1 MRDDKSITMTH
12 HLGVDAGGT
21 STRAVVLDS
30 HGRALGYGRSGS
42 GNPISAGPTVA
53 GASLRAA
60 TAQALVEAALGG
72 SAISTTAVAMA
83 GGSSVTDDPTV
94 ASSIRDALVSTGV
107 TAAVSIEKDL
117 LALYFSGTPE
127 PDGYALVAGTGA
139 AAVRVRGGE
148 VEAVC
153 DGLGWLLGDDGSGF
167 WIGREV
173 ARAVAADLDGR
184 GPTTAMTPL
193 LLAASAPDPTL
204 DHNEVPNRS
213 DERDLLLR
221 EIVRRVYALRPVHLA
236 QYAPLAFEA
245 ARSSHDAVAEHI
257 VSRAGHALAATLA
270 AVVSPDLDG
279 PLVVGGSVLVHQD
292 SVRDIV
298 SDTVRRAGGEPPRQ
312 RQRPPLVVVPDGLVG
327 AAVLALR
334 NAGISVDAAVFD
346 TLTRSVGRLR
356 STPPTVGP
364 SQPA

>member
-1 MRDDKSITMTH
+1 MVDDKSVTMTH

-30 HGRALGYGRSGS
+30 QGRALGYGRSGS
-42 GNPISAGPTVA
+42 GNPISAGPAVA
-53 GASLRAA
+53 ATSLRAA
-60 TAQALVEAALGG
+60 TAQALADAGLGG
-72 SAISTTAVAMA
+72 SVISTTAVAMA
-83 GGSSVTDDPTV
+83 GGSSVTDDPAV
-94 ASSIRDALVSTGV
+94 AGSIRDALVSTGV

-148 VEAVC
+148 VEVVC

-184 GPTTAMTPL
+184 GPATALTPL
-193 LLAASAPDPTL
+193 LLAATTNATGQKTGVSLTSGSLEPQHSSSDQDP
-204 DHNEVPNRS
+204 
-213 DERDLLLR
+213 LLR
-221 EIVRRVYALRPVHLA
+221 EIVTRVYALRPVQLA

-245 ARSSHDAVAEHI
+245 AHDARDAVAEAI
-257 VSRAGHALAATLA
+257 VSQAGHALATTLA
-270 AVVSPDLDG
+270 AVLSPDLNG
-279 PLVVGGSVLVHQD
+279 PLVVGGSVLVHQG

-298 SDTVRRAGGEPPRQ
+298 SDSVLTASREPARR
-312 RQRPPLVVVPDGLVG
+312 RQRPSVVVVPDGLVG

-334 NAGISVDAAVFD
+334 NAGVPVDAAVFD
-346 TLTRSVGRLR
+346 TVAGSVARLR
-356 STPPTVGP
+356 
-364 SQPA
+364 

>member
-1 MRDDKSITMTH
+1 MDDDKSITMTH

-30 HGRALGYGRSGS
+30 HGCALGYGRSGS
-42 GNPISAGPTVA
+42 GNPISAGPAVA
-53 GASLRAA
+53 AASLRAA
-60 TAQALVEAALGG
+60 TTQALAGAGLGG
-72 SAISTTAVAMA
+72 SAIRTTAVAMA

-94 ASSIRDALVSTGV
+94 ASSIRGALLPTGM
-107 TAAVSIEKDL
+107 TAAVTIEKDL

-173 ARAVAADLDGR
+173 ARAVAAALDGR
-184 GPTTAMTPL
+184 GPATALTPM
-193 LLAASAPDPTL
+193 LLAAGVPSPTTDAGPVDGPAFTASAPHDRAR
-204 DHNEVPNRS
+204 ERS
-213 DERDLLLR
+213 LLP
-221 EIVRRVYALRPVHLA
+221 EIVRRVYSLRPVQLA

-245 ARSSHDAVAEHI
+245 TALAHDAVAESI
-257 VSRAGHALAATLA
+257 VARAGHALAATLA

-279 PLVVGGSVLVHQD
+279 PLVVGGSVLVNQAAL
-292 SVRDIV
+292 RDIV
-298 SDTVRRAGGEPPRQ
+298 SAVGAGRRQGVAGDATRT
-312 RQRPPLVVVPDGLVG
+312 RPVVVVPDGLVG
-327 AAVLALR
+327 AAVLSLR
-334 NAGISVDAAVFD
+334 NAGILVDAAVFD
-346 TLTRSVGRLR
+346 TVTRSLGQLR
-356 STPPTVGP
+356 
-364 SQPA
+364 

>member
-1 MRDDKSITMTH
+1 MHDDKSVTMTH
-12 HLGVDAGGT
+12 HLGIDAGGT

-30 HGRALGYGRSGS
+30 HGVALGYGRSGS
-42 GNPISAGPTVA
+42 GNPISAGPDVA
-53 GASLRAA
+53 AASLRAA
-60 TAQALVEAALGG
+60 TALALADAGVTG
-72 SAISTTAVAMA
+72 STISSTAVAMA

-94 ASSIRDALVSTGV
+94 TTSIRGALVPTGV
-107 TAAVSIEKDL
+107 TACVSIEKDL

-184 GPTTAMTPL
+184 GPATALTPL
-193 LLAASAPDPTL
+193 LLAASAPDPTFEQSAPQ
-204 DHNEVPNRS
+204 DRS
-213 DERDLLLR
+213 DERDVLLR

-236 QYAPLAFEA
+236 RYAPLAFEA
-245 ARSSHDAVAEHI
+245 ARSAGETHRTHDAVAENI
-257 VSRAGHALAATLA
+257 VTRAGHALAATLA
-270 AVVSPDLDG
+270 AVVTADLEG
-279 PLVVGGSVLVHQD
+279 PLVVGGSVLVHQAT
-292 SVRDIV
+292 VRDIV
-298 SDTVRRAGGEPPRQ
+298 SDSFSESRTESPQ
-312 RQRPPLVVVPDGLVG
+312 RQQRQPVMVVPDGLVG

-334 NAGISVDAAVFD
+334 NAGITVDAAVFN
-346 TLTRSVGRLR
+346 TVTHSVGRLR
-356 STPPTVGP
+356 
-364 SQPA
+364 